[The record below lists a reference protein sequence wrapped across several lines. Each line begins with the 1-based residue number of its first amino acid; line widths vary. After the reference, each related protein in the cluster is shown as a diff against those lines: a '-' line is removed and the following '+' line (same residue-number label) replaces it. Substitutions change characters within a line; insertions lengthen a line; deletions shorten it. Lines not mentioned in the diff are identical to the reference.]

1 MTVPTPKY
9 NNWFSFGNVITIVF
23 GIITA
28 TAMFFVM
35 DARSQQNTRDIVEL
49 KNQVEENEDEIGDL
63 KLNDVRLFEKL
74 DNIFLGVTKIEAHLE
89 RQQGGN

>member
-9 NNWFSFGNVITIVF
+9 NNWFSFGNLITIGF
-23 GIITA
+23 GVITA

-35 DARSQQNTRDIVEL
+35 DARSQQNTKDIVEL
-49 KNQVEENEDEIGDL
+49 QGQVDENEDHIQSL

-74 DNIFLGVTKIEAHLE
+74 DNIYLGVTKIEAHLE
-89 RQQGGN
+89 RQRGGN

>member
-1 MTVPTPKY
+1 MTSLTPKY
-9 NNWFSFGNVITIVF
+9 NNWFSFGNILTIGF
-23 GIITA
+23 GAVTA

-35 DARSQQNTRDIVEL
+35 DARSQQNSKDITEI
-49 KNQVEENEDEIGDL
+49 KRQVDENEDEINDL

-89 RQQGGN
+89 RQRGGN